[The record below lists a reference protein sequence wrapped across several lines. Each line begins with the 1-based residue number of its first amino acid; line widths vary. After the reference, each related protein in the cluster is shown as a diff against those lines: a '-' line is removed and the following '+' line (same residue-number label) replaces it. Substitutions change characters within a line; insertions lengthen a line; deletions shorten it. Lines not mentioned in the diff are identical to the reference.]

1 MMWESQERTKELVEG
16 ARNVYQ
22 EAEYGEAA
30 AKGWRG
36 VRDGS
41 KAQRKPN

>member
-1 MMWESQERTKELVEG
+1 MVEG

-22 EAEYGEAA
+22 KAEFGEAA
-30 AKGWRG
+30 VRGWRRA
-36 VRDGS
+36 RDGS

>member
-1 MMWESQERTKELVEG
+1 MWESQERTKELVEG

-22 EAEYGEAA
+22 KAEFGEAA
-30 AKGWRG
+30 VRGWRG
-36 VRDGS
+36 ARDGS